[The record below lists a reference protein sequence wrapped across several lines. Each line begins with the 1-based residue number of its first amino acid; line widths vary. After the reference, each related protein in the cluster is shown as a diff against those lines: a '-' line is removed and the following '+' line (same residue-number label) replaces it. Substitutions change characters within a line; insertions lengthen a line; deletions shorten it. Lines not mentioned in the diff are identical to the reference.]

1 MIGNLTEDQMRDVLQ
16 NNIIGRIG
24 CNDGERTYVVPVS
37 YLFDGESIIA
47 HSLEGMKIHMMRRNP
62 DVCFEVDEMVS
73 FTKWRSV
80 ILWGQYEEI
89 KDEKE
94 RMEAMDAFV
103 HRMLRLKISE
113 TAQTPETSRIRLH
126 PRTGKLRTIVYR
138 ILIEKMTGKFEDDT
152 ERNDQS

>member
-1 MIGNLTEDQMRDVLQ
+1 MVGNLTEEEMKEVLR

-37 YLFDGESIIA
+37 YLFDGDNIIA
-47 HSLEGMKIHMMRRNP
+47 HSLEGMKIYMMRRNP
-62 DVCFEVDEMVS
+62 EVCFEVDEMTS
-73 FTKWRSV
+73 FTNWRSV

-89 KDEKE
+89 KDERE
-94 RMEAMDAFV
+94 RVEAMDSFV
-103 HRMLRLKISE
+103 HRMLRLKISK

-138 ILIEKMTGKFEDDT
+138 IVVNKMTGKFEDDI
-152 ERNDQS
+152 ERVE